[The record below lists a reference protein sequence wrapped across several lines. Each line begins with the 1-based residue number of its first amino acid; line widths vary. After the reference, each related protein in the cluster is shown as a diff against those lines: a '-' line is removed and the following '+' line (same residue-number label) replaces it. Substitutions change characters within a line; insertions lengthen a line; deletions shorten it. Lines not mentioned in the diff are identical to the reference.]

1 MTKQSEYM
9 EAFFGVELHQKFSD
23 MLSELLN
30 IEDDLKTLSKD
41 VAKLGGKL
49 SPDESKELVKES
61 RTAAYEL
68 AQQVHDVRD
77 FLDFYLKQDKE
88 SVQIV
93 LERDTYMK
101 IYQIFKWDGN
111 DVRDLKNWLRE
122 LKDLCAKIG
131 LHMQDLVNFSALTA
145 KPVPEEIAKFPVYA
159 IDRQG
164 YCLTG
169 PDHDVVMYIGEV
181 REAMGLE

>member
-23 MLSELLN
+23 MLKELLN
-30 IEDDLKTLSKD
+30 IEDDLKDLSKD
-41 VAKLGGKL
+41 IAKLAGKL
-49 SPDESKELVKES
+49 SPEESKELIKES

-68 AQQVHDVRD
+68 AQQVRDVRD
-77 FLDFYLKQDKE
+77 FLDFYLNQDKE
-88 SVQIV
+88 STQIV
-93 LERDTYMK
+93 LERDAYMK

-111 DVRDLKNWLRE
+111 DVRDLKQWLRE
-122 LKDLCAKIG
+122 LKQICDQIG
-131 LHMQDLVNFSALTA
+131 LHMEDLVNFSALTA
-145 KPVPEEIAKFPVYA
+145 KPVPEDIVKFPVYA

-169 PDHDVVMYIGEV
+169 TAHDTVMYIGEV
-181 REAMGLE
+181 REEMGLE